1 MKEMRVKK
9 RSKEEKKKE
18 EKGRGEGGRGT
29 IRKEK
34 GDTRV
39 GNFIPYHLVPLAVC
53 PK

>member
-1 MKEMRVKK
+1 MRVKEK
-9 RSKEEKKKE
+9 GGKERE
-18 EKGRGEGGRGT
+18 EKGRGEGGKGT

-39 GNFIPYHLVPLAVC
+39 GNLIPYHLLPLAVC